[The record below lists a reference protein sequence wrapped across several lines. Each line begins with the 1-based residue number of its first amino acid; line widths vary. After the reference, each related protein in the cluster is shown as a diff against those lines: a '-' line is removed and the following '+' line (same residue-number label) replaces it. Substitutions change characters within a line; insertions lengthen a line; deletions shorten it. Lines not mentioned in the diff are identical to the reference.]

1 MSEANEVR
9 STLKFHDGCSMV
21 VDLEHRGWSSPSIA
35 STIITTFDSMSQPP
49 NFQAP
54 VVEVS
59 TCLLELFGSPVLLL
73 VRLEEQLVVD
83 VELVQKLIRQV
94 QLRQMA
100 MLLQGQESLWARCQT
115 ALSQESSHQCSVLCW
130 QPCWLRWQVLHLLS
144 QVPSGQLQLEVS
156 PSSA

>member
-1 MSEANEVR
+1 
-9 STLKFHDGCSMV
+9 
-21 VDLEHRGWSSPSIA
+21 
-35 STIITTFDSMSQPP
+35 MSQPP

-83 VELVQKLIRQV
+83 VELVQKLIHQV
-94 QLRQMA
+94 QLRRMA
-100 MLLQGQESLWARCQT
+100 MLLQGQESLWAKCQT
-115 ALSQESSHQCSVLCW
+115 ELSQESSHQCSALCW

-156 PSSA
+156 PSSAWSGRCASPPIRSRGRMFLTLYSRSRASRSPSNSKAL